1 MNYFGGAYYNIGFG
15 WDVVVGLDGV
25 VRRWL
30 CSMVV
35 RCTVVCRHIQCGM

>member
-1 MNYFGGAYYNIGFG
+1 MNFFGGAYYNIEFG

-25 VRRWL
+25 VRKWL

-35 RCTVVCRHIQCGM
+35 